1 LPFSYRMD
9 EWYWNPSRVISR
21 EYGSPITEFPFFT
34 FLYGDLHAHWIALPI
49 TVLALAWAL
58 SLVLGRG
65 ISLTKPARFIGSLF
79 MGALVIG
86 ALFPTNTWDYYP
98 YLIMGS
104 VGIAYAVWIWKDGTT
119 IKRLLWV
126 LGGNVFFIVAASKLY
141 QPYRNWYGQ
150 GYNQIDIWGGS
161 NTPSLEYLT
170 HWGLFLFLIISWLFI
185 ETIDWMRSTP
195 VSALRKLHPYRG
207 LMTAALFVI
216 LLVMM
221 SLGLAFSG
229 DSALVGKLP
238 IGLGIHIIWWVLPL
252 AIWTSI
258 LLFRPGL
265 SHEKR
270 VVLFFVGTALALT
283 ILVEIIVLRGDI
295 GRMNT
300 VFKFYL
306 QSWTL
311 FAISAAAAFGWLFA
325 EWKRWHPSW
334 RLTWQIALIFL
345 VAVAG
350 LYPVMAG
357 VAKVDDRMERSAPQS
372 LDGMAYMID
381 TVHYEEGSSF
391 ELAQDYSAI
400 RWLQENV
407 IGSPVIVEANQVEYH
422 WGTRITMYTGLP
434 GVVGWNWHQ
443 RQQRTVTPHE
453 WVTERVEAVHEFYL
467 TEDLDRAHQFLNQ
480 YDVSYIIFGL
490 LEQAKYAGPGLEKFT
505 AQEGIFWDE
514 VFRTGETVI
523 YRVRENYP

>member
-1 LPFSYRMD
+1 
-9 EWYWNPSRVISR
+9 
-21 EYGSPITEFPFFT
+21 
-34 FLYGDLHAHWIALPI
+34 
-49 TVLALAWAL
+49 
-58 SLVLGRG
+58 
-65 ISLTKPARFIGSLF
+65 
-79 MGALVIG
+79 
-86 ALFPTNTWDYYP
+86 
-98 YLIMGS
+98 
-104 VGIAYAVWIWKDGTT
+104 
-119 IKRLLWV
+119 
-126 LGGNVFFIVAASKLY
+126 
-141 QPYRNWYGQ
+141 
-150 GYNQIDIWGGS
+150 
-161 NTPSLEYLT
+161 
-170 HWGLFLFLIISWLFI
+170 
-185 ETIDWMRSTP
+185 
-195 VSALRKLHPYRG
+195 
-207 LMTAALFVI
+207 MTAALFVI

-229 DSALVGKLP
+229 DSTFLGKLP

-311 FAISAAAAFGWLFA
+311 FTISAAAALGWLFA

-357 VAKVDDRMERSAPQS
+357 VAKVDDRMERSAPHS

-381 TVHYEEGSSF
+381 TVHYEEGNSF

-443 RQQRTVTPHE
+443 RQQRTVTPHV

-467 TEDLDRAHQFLNQ
+467 TEDLDRTHQFLNQ

-490 LEQAKYAGPGLEKFT
+490 LEQAKYTGPGLEKFT